1 MSEPQETDEQRHQDR
16 VARLIAM
23 ALELTAEIE
32 ELAQESGHQFT
43 SLARTAKRNRVMI
56 WCVIAGGVLDLVL
69 TAVLGFIGVGMQTN
83 TDRIDALTH
92 RLDVSQTSTRQ
103 KVLCPLYQLLKDTG
117 SPEARAAAP
126 DKKVYDHNYKVIN
139 DGYNALDCIELKGK
153 TP

>member
-16 VARLIAM
+16 VARLIEM
-23 ALELTAEIE
+23 ALQLTTEIE
-32 ELAQESGHQFT
+32 ELAQDSGHQLT

-56 WCVIAGGVLDLVL
+56 WGVVVGGVLDLVL
-69 TAVLGFIGVGMQTN
+69 TVVLAFIGAGMQTN

-117 SPEARAAAP
+117 SPQARAAAP

-139 DGYNALDCIELKGK
+139 DGYNELKCSAVKGK